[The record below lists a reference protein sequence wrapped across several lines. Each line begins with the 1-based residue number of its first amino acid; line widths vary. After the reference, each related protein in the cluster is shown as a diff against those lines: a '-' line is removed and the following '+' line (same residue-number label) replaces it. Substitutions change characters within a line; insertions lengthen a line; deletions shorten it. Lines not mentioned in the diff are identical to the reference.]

1 MKHFFIA
8 FSCWLLA
15 FMAVSCDK
23 EPVNFQLDVG
33 GTLYEAATNITA
45 DIDVKAANVSATYFN
60 TVGKPTVLLT
70 SANTELYYWLVDK
83 IKRPIERKVGKGG
96 KYDITVTGYISWQGL
111 KFEVNEHWK
120 SPDALEAVNSITFND
135 AKFYI
140 AQDKSRWGTTSECT
154 LTHYERFDYVGY

>member
-1 MKHFFIA
+1 MKHFFIV
-8 FSCWLLA
+8 FSCWLIA

-83 IKRPIERKVGKGG
+83 VKRPIERKVGKGG
-96 KYDITVTGYISWQGL
+96 KYDITVTGYISWKGL

-120 SPDALEAVNSITFND
+120 SPDALATSSITIVD
-135 AKFYI
+135 TKGFYI
-140 AQDKSRWGTTSECT
+140 AHDKSRWRDEKHTS
-154 LTHYERFDYVGY
+154 THYARFDYVGY